1 MSSGRKQI
9 MGMVAAG
16 RITAWE
22 GERLLMAWNEE
33 RESRWIFGACAAPAL
48 VSFLHSV
55 WLWALNAGVLQ
66 HAVGLV
72 SQFLGGVR

>member
-1 MSSGRKQI
+1 
-9 MGMVAAG
+9 V
-16 RITAWE
+16 
-22 GERLLMAWNEE
+22 
-33 RESRWIFGACAAPAL
+33 

-55 WLWALNAGVLQ
+55 WLWALHAGVLQ